1 MTEKTKSLSIAQN
14 TTNFRYSQSSLN
26 STDNSET
33 DYNLYCFS
41 QGYKN
46 HEKGYWRGVLRNKNI
61 DFDLRFNKD
70 WNRRIEL
77 EPDDSESLSQTSTQ
91 FSNDLIKFINDN
103 EIGWDVELF
112 QNFKKKQSQAGVK
125 KQKNKEWLLSNG
137 VKRTTVA
144 VGLRTQNYKQFEEN
158 EKNKEFKKAQAK
170 LEEKYS
176 YQKGKKYDYSDK
188 KITGDKYFKSN
199 KTAADILNVSK
210 SISSSANIKEQK
222 GLNNYGVKNK
232 RIENTFTADKKETD
246 YTRRN
251 LETEYNKHQGSI
263 KAPAKGY
270 EKQTGYGANYYSGK
284 KETTEFRYG
293 QKGTFSD
300 QKENLLIRKTSDFNK
315 ADNLGRLEI
324 SVEKKNKQKI
334 EIQPEGR
341 THERLCSSKKRKLSY
356 DEDGKPLK
364 NTSRLNVSTGKKKA
378 PRERLPNIGRIE
390 ISAEK
395 KKKERIE
402 RVPGPRKNERVH
414 SSRKRKLSLDEDGK
428 PLKNTARLNVST
440 EKKKP
445 PRERLDNLSKLDIS
459 VEGKRKKSIERVPG
473 PRKHDRIHSSKK
485 RKLSLDKD
493 GKPLKN
499 TARLNVS
506 TEKKK
511 EPRKRLDNFSRL
523 EVSVEGKKKKSIER
537 VPGPRNHDRIHS
549 SKKKRKVSLDK
560 DGKPLT
566 NTARLNVS
574 TERKKAPRERL
585 ENFSRLEIS
594 VEGKK
599 KKERIER
606 EIGPR
611 KHDRVLSSKKKRK
624 TSYDSEGNPLTNT
637 SRLKVGY
644 EKNELKYIEK
654 DEYEQDH
661 NKYRQRYD
669 SFNKGDSEFAFK
681 KYPQNQYSTQKKGIS
696 SYQQKQGQI
705 TPSQK
710 RQEIDATRSSYNYP
724 GTTQKPTAYSSQ
736 MNKYIKSNYLQK
748 TQTKS
753 STKPFGLAQD
763 YQQYTTDS
771 KTQPGYNKNV
781 SYTVSSSQLN
791 TATTTTRNGR
801 PGRMNKSVE
810 RSDNFLF
817 GEKKQYDQVSTTT
830 GQEQK
835 RYIAPGQKAV
845 SVPKKYGKPGDRRI
859 QSGYKQTPT
868 QKPQQVGKP
877 SDSVKID
884 LSKYYTKQSG
894 TAQKSKAN
902 EPEIYEYYPL
912 SKTTQKNK
920 LSQIN
925 KQIKPSA
932 AGSKTSQKE
941 KYPKQKISES
951 DIYEY
956 NPIKKNLYDYK
967 PAASQINIKKGAD
980 QRRFA
985 SQSTEAGYKG
995 ASINR
1000 QSYKNIS
1007 EQKPGIDG
1015 YDSRFTTLPNKS
1027 IKTPSYLNQKDK
1039 EGQSLNNRYLLS
1051 PFSEYSKKEGPQRTK
1066 SIQNNKYATLNPSY
1080 DRRGSMPF
1088 FRLQFLTTKQ
1098 VCEKFWK
1105 QIDTGE
1111 ISVSMFEPFRNSGNI
1126 AKLSNFLSPEKNTQ
1140 SKISMSNDNTEYT
1153 VKNSKF
1159 GGFSS
1164 RFNSKGMSSSNSES
1178 ILKNMKDRRQSY
1190 KSGIN

>member
-1 MTEKTKSLSIAQN
+1 MSKQDE
-14 TTNFRYSQSSLN
+14 Y
-26 STDNSET
+26 
-33 DYNLYCFS
+33 
-41 QGYKN
+41 
-46 HEKGYWRGVLRNKNI
+46 
-61 DFDLRFNKD
+61 
-70 WNRRIEL
+70 
-77 EPDDSESLSQTSTQ
+77 
-91 FSNDLIKFINDN
+91 NDLMDFIHHH
-103 EIGWDVELF
+103 
-112 QNFKKKQSQAGVK
+112 
-125 KQKNKEWLLSNG
+125 
-137 VKRTTVA
+137 
-144 VGLRTQNYKQFEEN
+144 
-158 EKNKEFKKAQAK
+158 
-170 LEEKYS
+170 
-176 YQKGKKYDYSDK
+176 YSDK

-199 KTAADILNVSK
+199 KTEADILNVSK

-263 KAPAKGY
+263 KASAKGY

-566 NTARLNVS
+566 NIARLNVS

-705 TPSQK
+705 RFHALSL
-710 RQEIDATRSSYNYP
+710 I
-724 GTTQKPTAYSSQ
+724 PTHQ
-736 MNKYIKSNYLQK
+736 II
-748 TQTKS
+748 
-753 STKPFGLAQD
+753 
-763 YQQYTTDS
+763 
-771 KTQPGYNKNV
+771 
-781 SYTVSSSQLN
+781 
-791 TATTTTRNGR
+791 RNIETYCQFF
-801 PGRMNKSVE
+801 NNLV
-810 RSDNFLF
+810 
-817 GEKKQYDQVSTTT
+817 
-830 GQEQK
+830 
-835 RYIAPGQKAV
+835 KA
-845 SVPKKYGKPGDRRI
+845 
-859 QSGYKQTPT
+859 
-868 QKPQQVGKP
+868 
-877 SDSVKID
+877 
-884 LSKYYTKQSG
+884 
-894 TAQKSKAN
+894 
-902 EPEIYEYYPL
+902 
-912 SKTTQKNK
+912 
-920 LSQIN
+920 
-925 KQIKPSA
+925 
-932 AGSKTSQKE
+932 
-941 KYPKQKISES
+941 
-951 DIYEY
+951 
-956 NPIKKNLYDYK
+956 
-967 PAASQINIKKGAD
+967 
-980 QRRFA
+980 
-985 SQSTEAGYKG
+985 
-995 ASINR
+995 
-1000 QSYKNIS
+1000 
-1007 EQKPGIDG
+1007 
-1015 YDSRFTTLPNKS
+1015 
-1027 IKTPSYLNQKDK
+1027 
-1039 EGQSLNNRYLLS
+1039 
-1051 PFSEYSKKEGPQRTK
+1051 
-1066 SIQNNKYATLNPSY
+1066 
-1080 DRRGSMPF
+1080 
-1088 FRLQFLTTKQ
+1088 
-1098 VCEKFWK
+1098 
-1105 QIDTGE
+1105 
-1111 ISVSMFEPFRNSGNI
+1111 FE
-1126 AKLSNFLSPEKNTQ
+1126 
-1140 SKISMSNDNTEYT
+1140 
-1153 VKNSKF
+1153 
-1159 GGFSS
+1159 
-1164 RFNSKGMSSSNSES
+1164 
-1178 ILKNMKDRRQSY
+1178 
-1190 KSGIN
+1190 